1 MDRVEDLFYSF
12 YRDIEFSC
20 DFRVLGSLH
29 HDRDRTSGDAG
40 YSLWIFIAAVL
51 MLVLLIYV
59 WSHIHMTELEY
70 QIAREL
76 SSREQLAE
84 EQAKLKVELATLKSP
99 QRIETIAREKLQM
112 TYPGREQVILI
123 K

>member
-1 MDRVEDLFYSF
+1 MQAVE
-12 YRDIEFSC
+12 
-20 DFRVLGSLH
+20 VLKQTV
-29 HDRDRTSGDAG
+29 REQDRTSVNVG
-40 YSLWIFIAAVL
+40 YSTWIFIATIL
-51 MLVLLIYV
+51 MAVLLIYV

-76 SSREQLAE
+76 SSKEQLTE

-99 QRIETIAREKLQM
+99 QRIEIIAREKLQM
-112 TYPGREQVILI
+112 IYPGREQVILL

>member
-1 MDRVEDLFYSF
+1 MQAAE
-12 YRDIEFSC
+12 
-20 DFRVLGSLH
+20 VLKH
-29 HDRDRTSGDAG
+29 TVHPRERTWNVG
-40 YSLWIFIAAVL
+40 YSTWIFIASILMAVA
-51 MLVLLIYV
+51 LIYV

-76 SSREQLAE
+76 SSRERMTE

-99 QRIETIAREKLQM
+99 QRIETIAKEKLQM
-112 TYPGREQVILI
+112 VYPEREQVILL

>member
-1 MDRVEDLFYSF
+1 MQAVE
-12 YRDIEFSC
+12 
-20 DFRVLGSLH
+20 VLKQTIRPQ
-29 HDRDRTSGDAG
+29 DDASSHIG
-40 YSLWIFIAAVL
+40 YSTWIFIASVL
-51 MLVLLIYV
+51 MAVALLYV

-76 SSREQLAE
+76 NSREQITE
-84 EQAKLKVELATLKSP
+84 EQRKLKIELATLKSP

-112 TYPGREQVILI
+112 TYPERAQVILL

>member
-1 MDRVEDLFYSF
+1 MMQAVE
-12 YRDIEFSC
+12 
-20 DFRVLGSLH
+20 VLKQSV
-29 HDRDRTSGDAG
+29 RTQEKTSGDVG
-40 YSLWIFIAAVL
+40 YSTWIFIASVL
-51 MLVLLIYV
+51 MAVALLYV

-76 SSREQLAE
+76 SSREQLTEA
-84 EQAKLKVELATLKSP
+84 QTKLKVELATLRSP
-99 QRIETIAREKLQM
+99 GRIETIARERLQM

>member
-1 MDRVEDLFYSF
+1 MEAVE
-12 YRDIEFSC
+12 
-20 DFRVLGSLH
+20 VLRHTVREQDSS
-29 HDRDRTSGDAG
+29 SGDAG
-40 YSLWIFIAAVL
+40 YSTWIFISTVL

-76 SSREQLAE
+76 SSREQLIE

-99 QRIETIAREKLQM
+99 QRIETIAKEKLQM
-112 TYPGREQVILI
+112 TYPGREQVILL

>member
-1 MDRVEDLFYSF
+1 MTMEAVE
-12 YRDIEFSC
+12 
-20 DFRVLGSLH
+20 VLRH
-29 HDRDRTSGDAG
+29 TVREQDRTSGDTG
-40 YSLWIFIAAVL
+40 YSAWIFISTVL

-76 SSREQLAE
+76 SSREQLIE

-112 TYPGREQVILI
+112 TYPGREQVILL

>member
-1 MDRVEDLFYSF
+1 MQAVE
-12 YRDIEFSC
+12 
-20 DFRVLGSLH
+20 VLRQTVRE
-29 HDRDRTSGDAG
+29 HDRTPANVG
-40 YSLWIFIAAVL
+40 YSAWIFITTVL
-51 MLVLLIYV
+51 MAVLLIYV

-76 SSREQLAE
+76 SSKEQYSE

-99 QRIETIAREKLQM
+99 QRIEIIAREKLQM
-112 TYPGREQVILI
+112 TYPGREQVILL

>member
-1 MDRVEDLFYSF
+1 MEAVEVLKQTGRPEERVSSD
-12 YRDIEFSC
+12 
-20 DFRVLGSLH
+20 V
-29 HDRDRTSGDAG
+29 G
-40 YSLWIFIAAVL
+40 YSTWIFVASILMAVA
-51 MLVLLIYV
+51 LIYV

-76 SSREQLAE
+76 SGRDQLTE

-99 QRIETIAREKLQM
+99 QRIETLAREKLQM
-112 TYPGREQVILI
+112 VYPEREQVISI

>member
-1 MDRVEDLFYSF
+1 MQAVE
-12 YRDIEFSC
+12 
-20 DFRVLGSLH
+20 VLKQTV
-29 HDRDRTSGDAG
+29 REQDRTSFNVS
-40 YSLWIFIAAVL
+40 YSTWIFIATIVMA
-51 MLVLLIYV
+51 VLLIYV

-76 SSREQLAE
+76 NNKEQLTE

-99 QRIETIAREKLQM
+99 QRIEIIAREKLQM
-112 TYPGREQVILI
+112 TYPGREQVILL

>member
-1 MDRVEDLFYSF
+1 MQAVE
-12 YRDIEFSC
+12 
-20 DFRVLGSLH
+20 VLKQTVRE
-29 HDRDRTSGDAG
+29 RDRTSSDVG
-40 YSLWIFIAAVL
+40 YSTWIFIASILLAVA
-51 MLVLLIYV
+51 LIYV

-70 QIAREL
+70 QIAQEL

-112 TYPGREQVILI
+112 TYPGREQVILL